1 MKKATLEKMQIDS
14 TLSEI
19 KRMAAGSLIATAK
32 RNGDRNRERA
42 LVRAVNHL
50 RKTYD
55 SMPFSD
61 AYEYVKD
68 VANEADDR
76 ELSG

>member
-19 KRMAAGSLIATAK
+19 KRMAAGSLIATVK
-32 RNGDRNRERA
+32 KNGHRNRNSA
-42 LVRAVNHL
+42 ANHL
-50 RKTYD
+50 QKTYY
-55 SMPFSD
+55 SMTFRH

-76 ELSG
+76 ELGG